1 MPLIP
6 DKAAFQNSL
15 ASLPLV
21 TYQPG
26 ETVIVAGSKTE
37 RLLILKKGT
46 VAIVK
51 EDTEIAKVAEPGA
64 VFGELSILLD
74 QPHTAD
80 VRALETSQF
89 HVADATALLK
99 QNPVAV
105 LYVASVLAHR
115 LDSANHALI
124 QLKHQLQTGEPHS
137 VVAKTVSKIE
147 GLLAVSGASLVY
159 AGYPFDP
166 FK

>member
-15 ASLPLV
+15 AGLPLV

-26 ETVIVAGSKTE
+26 ETVIVDGSTTG
-37 RLLILKKGT
+37 RLLILKKGS

-64 VFGELSILLD
+64 VFGELSVLLN

-80 VRALETSQF
+80 VRALEISQF
-89 HVADATALLK
+89 HIANATTLFE
-99 QNPVAV
+99 QNPMAV
-105 LYVASVLAHR
+105 LYVATALAHR
-115 LDSANHALI
+115 LDGANHALI
-124 QLKHQLQTGEPHS
+124 QLKHQLLTGEPPN
-137 VVAKTVSKIE
+137 VVAKTVTKME
-147 GLLAVSGASLVY
+147 GLLIVSASLMY
-159 AGYPFDP
+159 AGYPHDP
-166 FK
+166 YA